1 MVATNKRVLVVDDE
15 DIVCESYKRV
25 LSDAGYSVCTANSG
39 RGAVAACR
47 DQPFDVMLADL
58 KMPDMDGLEVTR
70 AVKERLPRLQ
80 VLIITGYPTD
90 QSAKEARALGVFDYL
105 YKPLTPEHLSEVTA
119 AALASPAKPTAPVV
133 QSEEP
138 VSEQTLLPDAP
149 SAELEEVVVEVA
161 VTAAPEGT
169 LKTLGML
176 AVAPLIGLAYVM
188 LLPIIGFGVLF
199 AVLGTGLAKKLGGT
213 KTSSLSQN

>member
-25 LSDAGYSVCTANSG
+25 LSDAGYLVCTANNG
-39 RGAVAACR
+39 RDAVAACR

-70 AVKERLPRLQ
+70 AAKEKLPQLQ

-105 YKPLTPEHLSEVTA
+105 YKPLTPERLSEVTA
-119 AALASPAKPTAPVV
+119 AALASPAKPAAPVV
-133 QSEEP
+133 PSEDVIADEI
-138 VSEQTLLPDAP
+138 VLPEAP
-149 SAELEEVVVEVA
+149 SAELEEAEAEVV
-161 VTAAPEGT
+161 VTAAPEGA
-169 LKTLGML
+169 LKTFGML

-213 KTSSLSQN
+213 RT